1 MRLTGERLSKDR
13 EKKLKTETR
22 WLWVPSGTSRDG
34 RKFETLSYT
43 YLSLLLG
50 NQQEVINEEEREE
63 ENELNTAD
71 GSITW
76 CCQSRI
82 TLY

>member
-1 MRLTGERLSKDR
+1 MSKNR

-43 YLSLLLG
+43 YLSFLLG

-63 ENELNTAD
+63 EN
-71 GSITW
+71 
-76 CCQSRI
+76 
-82 TLY
+82 